1 MSTRAIKKREK
12 SMSPE
17 RAKKAASTAS
27 AAAASAPNSSM
38 ESTSIGRYLLR
49 IVVVLVALMSAYNI
63 RLHALETYGNVI
75 HEFDP
80 WFNYRATVY
89 LRDHG
94 VEKFFKWYDHK
105 VWYPLGRP
113 VGTTIYPGMQL
124 TSVFIYNTL
133 ESMNMPMSLN
143 DVCCYVPAWFGVLA
157 TAFLGLLAYEC
168 TGNPDV
174 GALASLI
181 MAIVPA

>member
-1 MSTRAIKKREK
+1 MSTKAKKVREK
-12 SMSPE
+12 STSPE
-17 RAKKAASTAS
+17 RAKKEATDEDK
-27 AAAASAPNSSM
+27 NT
-38 ESTSIGRYLLR
+38 STSFLRYFLR
-49 IVVVLVALMSAYNI
+49 FLMIVVALRSAYKI
-63 RLHALETYGNVI
+63 RLHALQVYGNVI

-124 TSVFIYNTL
+124 TSVFIWNSL
-133 ESMNMPMSLN
+133 KSLGWDMSLN

-157 TAFLGLLAYEC
+157 TAFLGMLAYEC
-168 TGNPDV
+168 TGNADM

-181 MAIVPA
+181 MVGIVEQLFF